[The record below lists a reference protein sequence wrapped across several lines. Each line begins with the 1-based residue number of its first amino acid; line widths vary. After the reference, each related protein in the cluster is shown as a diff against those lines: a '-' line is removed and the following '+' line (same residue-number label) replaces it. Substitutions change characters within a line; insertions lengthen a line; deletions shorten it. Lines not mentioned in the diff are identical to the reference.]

1 MCDWEYGCSE
11 TYSHGSSIGRSR
23 SYSTPRRKSS
33 TSGNKSDTM
42 SGDPPAYKT
51 DPLEFEIYRL
61 KVLLQDVIKEMSVTR
76 FVALRRQFDMVWSEV
91 LEEL

>member
-1 MCDWEYGCSE
+1 
-11 TYSHGSSIGRSR
+11 
-23 SYSTPRRKSS
+23 
-33 TSGNKSDTM
+33 M